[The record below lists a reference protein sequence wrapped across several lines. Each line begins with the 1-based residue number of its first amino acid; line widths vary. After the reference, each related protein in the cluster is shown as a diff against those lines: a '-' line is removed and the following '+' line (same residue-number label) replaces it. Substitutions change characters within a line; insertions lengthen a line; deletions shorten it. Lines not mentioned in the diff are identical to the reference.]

1 MRISSTLMLGLLLAP
16 LGSVGAA
23 EPTKDSPRPLP
34 ITRPEMKQL
43 IEDVKVRKPRITLPE
58 LTAEE
63 QEQQGG
69 RQGDNY
75 EGRLRTHYL
84 KGIDDGRTGGR
95 GPGGGTPG
103 AGGGRTGGVRGQ
115 QPQDPNMT
123 LDNAF
128 KVELFWIVSRANNC
142 QYCIG
147 HQESKLLAAGLTEDR
162 IAALD
167 SNWSEF
173 KPEEQT
179 AFAFARKFSF
189 EPHLLSDADI
199 DGLRKNYTDPQILE
213 MILSMAG
220 NNSINRWKEGVG
232 VPQRKDEGGYS
243 RREPAPEATAT
254 EQAADA
260 KLPRGTYLTP
270 TSAAYA
276 KKISRVA
283 PLVKDEKTGEV
294 TQATVNQRPPLESR
308 AVVEEKLAACK
319 QRKSRLPLV
328 EEAAAR
334 TILADKWK
342 DAAPL
347 PNWVRLLVTFPR
359 TGVSRIT
366 TTVSSEEKG
375 DLTPLLK
382 AQLSWIVARQ
392 DRAWYALALTQKRL
406 HELGQSDDQIFA
418 LDGTWKEFT
427 PREQAL
433 FVVARQLGASPVVLT
448 DAEVAKA
455 VELAGPRDVVQAIS
469 YTTNRAAFN
478 RITEAAGLPI
488 EK

>member
-1 MRISSTLMLGLLLAP
+1 MRISSTLMLGLLFVP
-16 LGSVGAA
+16 FGSSRGA
-23 EPTKDSPRPLP
+23 EPSTDTPRPLP

-43 IEDVKVRKPRITLPE
+43 IEDVKVRKPRIPLPE
-58 LTAEE
+58 ATAEE
-63 QEQQGG
+63 QKQQGG

-75 EGRLRTHYL
+75 EGRLRSHYL
-84 KGIDDGRTGGR
+84 KGIDDGRTSGR
-95 GPGGGTPG
+95 ITGAPGS
-103 AGGGRTGGVRGQ
+103 GGGRTGNGRGQ

-147 HQESKLLAAGLTEDR
+147 HQESKLLAAGLSEDR

-173 KPEEQT
+173 KPEEQL

-220 NNSINRWKEGVG
+220 NNSINRWKEAVG

-243 RREPAPEATAT
+243 RRELSPEATAT

-276 KKISRVA
+276 RKISLVA

-308 AVVEEKLAACK
+308 AVVEEKLAACQ
-319 QRKSRLPLV
+319 QRKARLPLV

-334 TILADKWK
+334 TVLADKWK
-342 DAAPL
+342 DTAPL

-366 TTVSSEEKG
+366 TTLSGEEKG

-382 AQLSWIVARQ
+382 AQLSWIIARQ

-406 HELGQSDDQIFA
+406 RELGQSDDQIFA
-418 LDGTWKEFT
+418 LDGDWKKFT

-455 VELAGPRDVVQAIS
+455 VELAGPRDTVQAIS

-488 EK
+488 EN

>member
-1 MRISSTLMLGLLLAP
+1 
-16 LGSVGAA
+16 
-23 EPTKDSPRPLP
+23 
-34 ITRPEMKQL
+34 
-43 IEDVKVRKPRITLPE
+43 
-58 LTAEE
+58 
-63 QEQQGG
+63 
-69 RQGDNY
+69 
-75 EGRLRTHYL
+75 
-84 KGIDDGRTGGR
+84 
-95 GPGGGTPG
+95 
-103 AGGGRTGGVRGQ
+103 
-115 QPQDPNMT
+115 MT

-173 KPEEQT
+173 KPEEQL

-243 RREPAPEATAT
+243 RREPSPEAT
-254 EQAADA
+254 ADA

-270 TSAAYA
+270 TSAAYT
-276 KKISRVA
+276 KKISLVA

-294 TQATVNQRPPLESR
+294 TAATVNQRPPLESR
-308 AVVEEKLAACK
+308 VVVEEKLAACK
-319 QRKSRLPLV
+319 QRQSRLPLV

-342 DAAPL
+342 DTAPL

-366 TTVSSEEKG
+366 TTISSEEKG

-392 DRAWYALALTQKRL
+392 DRAWYTLALTQKRL

-418 LDGTWKEFT
+418 LDGNWKEFT

-455 VELAGPRDVVQAIS
+455 VELAGPQDVVQAIS